1 MARFNE
7 NFKAVQDECM
17 ITIIRSGE
25 VMTMTTKQYK
35 NMIRAEKAKATRA
48 KKLAEKKAREAE
60 EKAYKTAS

>member
-17 ITIIRSGE
+17 ITIIKGGE
-25 VMTMTTKQYK
+25 VLNMTTKQYK

-48 KKLAEKKAREAE
+48 KKLTEKKTKEAEKTYPIAA
-60 EKAYKTAS
+60 